1 MKKVRTIV
9 IMFFLASCAIFSIYI
24 FKTHMVEDN
33 TPPEISCDSDEIS
46 VSVNAEDAEILQGV
60 TAVDNRDGDITD
72 SVTISSMSHFISK
85 GRRTVTY
92 IVFDKANQA
101 GSIQRTLTYTD
112 YTSTKIHL
120 IKPLRYTPSEADKA
134 NLLEYMTAEDCLDG
148 DITNQIRT
156 TLSDSYYS
164 LEPGEYELM
173 IQVSNSAGDVCAVPV
188 NVEIV
193 DSSDREENNKSYPML
208 SEYIVYTGVNQELDL
223 DSYLSGI
230 IQGTNEYT
238 FEKDEKYL
246 EITKEDITVTSHVDY
261 SKEGVYT
268 VEYTY
273 EGKEAPAAVTKLY
286 VVVEE

>member
-1 MKKVRTIV
+1 MKKVRAIV
-9 IMFFLASCAIFSIYI
+9 IMFFLASCAIFSMYI
-24 FKTHMVEDN
+24 FKMHMVEDN

-112 YTSTKIHL
+112 YTSPKIHL

>member
-9 IMFFLASCAIFSIYI
+9 IMFFLASCAIFSMYI

-60 TAVDNRDGDITD
+60 TAVDNRDWDITD

-112 YTSTKIHL
+112 YTSPKIHL

>member
-9 IMFFLASCAIFSIYI
+9 IMFFLASCAIFSMYI
-24 FKTHMVEDN
+24 LKTHMVEDN

-112 YTSTKIHL
+112 YTSPKIHL

-134 NLLEYMTAEDCLDG
+134 DLLEYINAEDCLDG